1 VNMKKCTLPFLLA
14 GLLVLSSCSISDTKP
29 SDMQAI
35 NTGVNASISMESS
48 EAVNNSDTSL
58 RIEVGEDNRTHI
70 SGTMASGIVVDA
82 NVIANCDISAPGVG
96 YEYSAQLRAFTE
108 EDRGLLVQEGWT
120 LTDSQ
125 SIPFSSGIKV
135 FDGTGYTD
143 NYTDKE
149 GKVYVC
155 YSSPMRLMFYSET
168 SRCIQNYIGC
178 IDDKN
183 FGKEDFSFCSMK
195 EAYDQV
201 ASYLDQ
207 AGIPVSDCYEGL
219 RIPYTE
225 LQIQQKIFASGG
237 EDLTFQNEVLPN
249 GFTEEDNTYLFRL
262 RYDVNGFPV
271 SDSLAMGY
279 VLKDGEQPASAEE
292 TRYLSGVSIEALV
305 TKRGI
310 ESITIDFQLMDCQQT
325 GSGELCSAEQALTA
339 FSDAMKSPAQS
350 DYLYHISNDA
360 NGPITITDIEL
371 SYVYLWCHESVDVSM
386 IPCWQ
391 IQCERIY
398 DVDASPSGNVSMK
411 GYVNAITGEYIA
423 YSNGMGD
430 A

>member
-1 VNMKKCTLPFLLA
+1 MNIKKRKLAIILA
-14 GLLVLSSCSISDTKP
+14 GLFVLSSCSISDTKP

-35 NTGVNASISMESS
+35 NTESNASISMASS
-48 EAVNNSDTSL
+48 EAVSNSDTSL
-58 RIEVGEDNRTHI
+58 TIEVGEDNRTHI

-108 EDRGLLVQEGWT
+108 EDRKLFVQEGWT
-120 LTDSQ
+120 LADTTSAPLDQGLFSGTCYYDTYIDETGVKYVQ
-125 SIPFSSGIKV
+125 STLPPRV
-135 FDGTGYTD
+135 
-143 NYTDKE
+143 
-149 GKVYVC
+149 V
-155 YSSPMRLMFYSET
+155 FYSET
-168 SRCIQNYIGC
+168 GRCIQNYIGC
-178 IDDKN
+178 IEDKN
-183 FGKEDFSFCSMK
+183 FGKEDFSFCSME

-225 LQIQQKIFASGG
+225 LQIQQKIFASVG

-249 GFTEEDNTYLFRL
+249 GFTEEDNAYLFRL

-279 VLKDGEQPASAEE
+279 VLKDGEKPASAEE

-310 ESITIDFQLMDCQQT
+310 ESIIIDFQLMDCQQT

-339 FSDAMKSPAQS
+339 FSDAMKSPSQN
-350 DYLYHISNDA
+350 DYLYIISNYA
-360 NGPITITDIEL
+360 NGPITFTDIEL
-371 SYVYLWCHESVDVSM
+371 SYVYLWCQDSVDVPM

-398 DVDASPSGNVSMK
+398 DVDDPQSGNVSMK

-423 YSNGMGD
+423 YSEGFGD
-430 A
+430 I